1 MASLP
6 DQDRFETWAEFMAEL
21 SASREPVSIDKNDL
35 RAALNAIDAWID
47 SNAASLNSAIPQP
60 ARSGLTASQKARLLV
75 HVVRKRFVRGGA

>member
-1 MASLP
+1 ML
-6 DQDRFETWAEFMAEL
+6 
-21 SASREPVSIDKNDL
+21 RESVAITKTDL
-35 RAALNAIDAWID
+35 RSAIDAIDAWID